1 MALVVIVLVSIT
13 TWVIVIVLVHI
24 TMWQILKHFIHNTK
38 KLLTYSFCLQKSDKP
53 PQEVTA
59 SDTGDMANG
68 SHPEADEET
77 SAEAEQV
84 DEATEAKRQ
93 LLVKA
98 APLAGIW
105 ALERFGLAD
114 VTVLKLL
121 EPLPGGLMTVC
132 EKESALGLGPL
143 GLGIIARGLMASP

>member
-1 MALVVIVLVSIT
+1 MYHYVADAYMYYFT
-13 TWVIVIVLVHI
+13 T
-24 TMWQILKHFIHNTK
+24 QKSYCD
-38 KLLTYSFCLQKSDKP
+38 LLSALQKSDKL

-114 VTVLKLL
+114 VTVLKLI
-121 EPLPGGLMTVC
+121 EALPGGLMTGC
-132 EKESALGLGPL
+132 ERQSALGLCF
-143 GLGIIARGLMASP
+143 